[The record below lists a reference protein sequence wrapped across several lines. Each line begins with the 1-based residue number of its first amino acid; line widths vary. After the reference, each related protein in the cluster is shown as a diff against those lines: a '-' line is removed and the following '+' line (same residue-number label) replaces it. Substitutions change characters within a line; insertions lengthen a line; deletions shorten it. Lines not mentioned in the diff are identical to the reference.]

1 MNLRFYIVIAAM
13 APLFAV
19 AAWAIWSSR
28 DGPGWYLWALWF
40 FAAFVIWVLP
50 SMRKE

>member
-19 AAWAIWSSR
+19 ATWAILSSG
-28 DGPGWYLWALWF
+28 DVPGWYLWALWF

-50 SMRKE
+50 STPKE